1 MQNFSADI
9 VGYLQNL
16 SIPDLGPADVAE
28 ILLITILF
36 YSILKRVKETRAWTL
51 FKGVLVVV
59 GFILIAAL
67 FQMNTILWIAKNL
80 VTFAVTAII
89 IVFQPELRRALETL
103 GKRDYLRSFIPW
115 EIMKTTVSEKISDKT
130 VNEIVRASFLMGRVK
145 TGALIVIE
153 HNDSLAEYERS
164 GIEVDAVVSSQL
176 LINIFEKNTP
186 LHDGAVVIR
195 NDRVTSATCYLP
207 LSDNRTLSKDLGTRH
222 RAGIGV
228 SETGDSMTV
237 IVSEETGHISVAYG
251 GVLYPDLTEEK
262 LREMLTIVQ
271 DKVVEEKKRLHIK
284 KER

>member
-28 ILLITILF
+28 IFLITILF
-36 YSILKRVKETRAWTL
+36 YSILKRVKDTRAWTL

-89 IVFQPELRRALETL
+89 IVFQPELRRALENL
-103 GKRDYLRSFIPW
+103 GKRDYLRTFIPW

-130 VNEIVRASFLMGRVK
+130 VNEIVRASVIMGRAK

-164 GIEVDAVVSSQL
+164 GIDVDATVSSQL

-262 LREMLTIVQ
+262 LREMLAIVQ